1 LCGLIESKTGSER
14 HKLNNTLLLSL
25 LLVLAGCGFSHHDH
39 PRGDTA
45 IKDHESPI
53 AKQNSDAIDQCE
65 KLYPG
70 SRHKPVSP
78 RVKCLNDATLAYY
91 VGFAEIQRSGLAR
104 AFVNKMTTIAKKYDA
119 GQMSDSEFDTEK
131 EKAITDF
138 TSQITQRPDS
148 THVPLS
154 KQATVLPKQL
164 TCVPTSSGV
173 NCY

>member
-1 LCGLIESKTGSER
+1 
-14 HKLNNTLLLSL
+14 LLLSL
-25 LLVLAGCGFSHHDH
+25 LLVLGGCGFSHHDH

-45 IKDHESPI
+45 INDHEPPF

-65 KLYPG
+65 QLYPG

-78 RVKCLNDATLAYY
+78 RVKCLNAATLAYY
-91 VGFAEIQRSGLAR
+91 EGFAEIQQSGLAR

-119 GQMSDSEFDTEK
+119 GQMSDAEFDTEK

-148 THVPLS
+148 PHVPLS
-154 KQATVLPKQL
+154 KQATVLPKQM

>member
-1 LCGLIESKTGSER
+1 LSR
-14 HKLNNTLLLSL
+14 TLLLSL
-25 LLVLAGCGFSHHDH
+25 LLVLVGCGFSHHDH

-45 IKDHESPI
+45 INDHEPPI

-78 RVKCLNDATLAYY
+78 RVKCLNDATLVYY
-91 VGFAEIQRSGLAR
+91 AGFAEIQRSGLAR
-104 AFVNKMTTIAKKYDA
+104 AFASKMATIAKKYDA
-119 GQMSDSEFDTEK
+119 GQISDSEFDTEK
-131 EKAITDF
+131 EEAITDF
-138 TSQITQRPDS
+138 ASQITQRPDL
-148 THVPLS
+148 TQVPFS
-154 KQATVLPKQL
+154 KQVTVLPKQL